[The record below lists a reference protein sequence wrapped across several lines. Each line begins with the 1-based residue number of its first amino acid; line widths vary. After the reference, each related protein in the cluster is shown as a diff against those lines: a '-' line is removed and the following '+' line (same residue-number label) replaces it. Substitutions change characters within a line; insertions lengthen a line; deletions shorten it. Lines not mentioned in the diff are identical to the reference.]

1 MDARDA
7 QLHVVEP
14 VEAVVPEPAQ
24 VVQER
29 VQRHALEAAETIA
42 PVAVKAAVILVVLE
56 HVAEAV
62 VRDVLLLVRVD
73 VRPIVPV
80 PVRIPL
86 PEVVFLAQKHACN
99 IALRDVII
107 SAIQHARKR
116 ALTLRH

>member
-1 MDARDA
+1 MGARDA
-7 QLHVVEP
+7 QRHVVEP
-14 VEAVVPEPAQ
+14 VEAAVPGPARA
-24 VVQER
+24 VR
-29 VQRHALEAAETIA
+29 GRAQRHAPEAAETIA
-42 PVAVKAAVILVVLE
+42 LEAVKAVVILVVLE